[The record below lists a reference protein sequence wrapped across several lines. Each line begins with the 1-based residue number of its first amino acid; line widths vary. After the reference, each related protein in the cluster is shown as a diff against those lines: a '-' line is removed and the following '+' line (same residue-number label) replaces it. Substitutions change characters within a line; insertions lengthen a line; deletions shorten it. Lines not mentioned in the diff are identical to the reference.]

1 MITVLDR
8 LRKRRCYPV
17 PEAGEGIFV
26 RSLTRGEL
34 IRLARIEGDAKTDFV
49 LGCVLVTETGAPVL
63 PLLDGEGDAEFCER
77 VKAAFLDVDTETVSQ
92 ITQAVGRLGKVPPPE
107 TLRKN

>member
-49 LGCVLVTETGAPVL
+49 LGCVLVTEAGAPVL
-63 PLLDGEGDAEFCER
+63 PPLEGESDADFCER
-77 VKAAFLDVDTETVSQ
+77 VKTAFLDVDTETVSQ
-92 ITQAVGRLGKVPPPE
+92 ITQAVGRIGKVPPPE